1 MQIGLGLSITSQ
13 LRFGTALYAVNSFD
27 PDFVLDFKNSYYR
40 KGGSNST
47 LSGSVTHARAG
58 NATMVDSDGL
68 LKYAPH
74 NLLIRSEELEQ
85 MALTMLYLLILQ

>member
-47 LSGSVTHARAG
+47 LSGSVTQARAG

-68 LKYAPH
+68 LSTP
-74 NLLIRSEELEQ
+74 LI
-85 MALTMLYLLILQ
+85 TF